1 MNKKSMKKPM
11 KTPAVNKVDATEIL
25 TVYNEGEVC
34 VRYKVNPKSADSV
47 KAALVDSGY
56 LCDCDDPDEI
66 AEEIVKDG
74 CWWDEEISFCVG
86 DEPPHVK

>member
-1 MNKKSMKKPM
+1 MNKKSTKKPM
-11 KTPAVNKVDATEIL
+11 KKPAVNKVDATEIL
-25 TVYNEGEVC
+25 TVYDEGEVC
-34 VRYKVNPKSADSV
+34 VRYKVNPKSPDSI